1 MGSPSQ
7 ATLLRW
13 ELVKREHEHR
23 AEKEAWAMEKR
34 EILDKLGAITAER
47 DGLRIVC
54 RITDAVLAKSTRD
67 RDE

>member
-34 EILDKLGAITAER
+34 EILDELGAITAER

-54 RITDAVLAKSTRD
+54 RITDAVLAKSARD